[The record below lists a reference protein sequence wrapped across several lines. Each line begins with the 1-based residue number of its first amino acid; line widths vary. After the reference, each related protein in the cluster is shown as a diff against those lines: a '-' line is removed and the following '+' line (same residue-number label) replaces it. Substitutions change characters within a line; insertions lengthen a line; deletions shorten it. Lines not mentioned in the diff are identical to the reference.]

1 MTSTPAPSL
10 QNLAPVQARP
20 RVCAVVVT
28 FNRPLLLRRCL
39 EALRAQTRMVD
50 TVLVV
55 DNASTDNTREM
66 LLSEF
71 SWCELMLLPSNE
83 GGSGGFHAGVKAAF
97 EQGYEWIWLMDDDGA
112 PAPDCL
118 EALFAANRGEDDEAR
133 GGTVLVPVQRD
144 STGLFYGF
152 AFWRF
157 GEVQITPQIL
167 ELHESGAKDTFS
179 VVPRRRAPVFRFV
192 GPLLSRRV
200 IERVGLPRA
209 DYFIWFDDI
218 EFALRVYKRG
228 KTQVRFVPGALFHHD
243 FRAVVREVTRWGK
256 TRVRPFQPSWKL
268 YYLAR
273 NQLYSLR
280 KNHHPLGDFV
290 HFLFPNQL
298 RGMIGE
304 LLFDPDGRERAGM
317 RLRGLRDGML
327 GRMGRQV
334 DP

>member
-1 MTSTPAPSL
+1 VNEPILSAGE
-10 QNLAPVQARP
+10 AAKA

-28 FNRPLLLRRCL
+28 FNRPQLLRRCL
-39 EALRAQTRMVD
+39 EGLRAQTRALD

-55 DNASTDNTREM
+55 DNASTDDTVAMLRE
-66 LLSEF
+66 EF
-71 SWCELMLLPSNE
+71 AWCEVLELPSNV
-83 GGSGGFHAGVKAAF
+83 GGSGGFHAGVKQAF
-97 EQGYEWIWLMDDDGA
+97 ERGFEWIWLMDDDGV

-118 EALFAANRGEDDEAR
+118 ESLFRFNAGEEANER

-152 AFWRF
+152 AYWRF
-157 GEVQITPQIL
+157 GEMQITSQIL
-167 ELHESGAKDTFS
+167 EQHERGEAGATL
-179 VVPRRRAPVFRFV
+179 VPRGRAPVFRFV
-192 GPLLSRRV
+192 GPLVSRRV
-200 IERVGLPRA
+200 IERAGLPRE

-218 EFALRVYKRG
+218 EFALRVHKRG
-228 KTQVRFVPGALFHHD
+228 KTRVRFVPDALFHHD
-243 FRAVVREVTRWGK
+243 FRAATREVTRWGK

-273 NQLYSLR
+273 NHLYSLR
-280 KNHHPLGDFV
+280 KNHHPLGDYM

-304 LLFDPDGRERAGM
+304 LLFDPDGRERAAM

-327 GRMGRQV
+327 GRMGKQV
-334 DP
+334 EP